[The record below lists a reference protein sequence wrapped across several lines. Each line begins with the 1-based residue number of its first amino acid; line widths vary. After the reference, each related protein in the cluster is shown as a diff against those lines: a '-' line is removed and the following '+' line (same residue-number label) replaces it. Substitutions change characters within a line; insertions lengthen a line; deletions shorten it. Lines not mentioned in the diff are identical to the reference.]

1 MSQESS
7 KLFIGVGIAA
17 ILSILLLSQGSA
29 MITLKSIYADGKP
42 TAVIAPFFQLPG
54 GSVMVTAQGLAP
66 NANATI
72 IVKNVVAR
80 VQTETLNG
88 LKTTTFPDSIVV
100 GNTETK
106 SDGTLEWALGVPR
119 DDVRVIERW
128 INNSTGQVT
137 KTVTT
142 DYRFQG
148 TVEVQ
153 ITDEIGNTATSEL
166 TVLRWITEAP
176 FK

>member
-1 MSQESS
+1 MPQKSS
-7 KLFIGVGIAA
+7 KIFITVGIAA
-17 ILSILLLSQGSA
+17 TLSILLVSQGSA

-42 TAVIAPFFQLPG
+42 TAVVAPFFQFPG

-72 IVKNVVAR
+72 SVKNVVAK
-80 VQTETLNG
+80 VQTETPTG
-88 LKTTTFPDSIVV
+88 VKTTTFPDSIIV

-106 SDGTLEWALGVPR
+106 PDGTLEWALGVPR
-119 DDVRVIERW
+119 DNVRVIERW
-128 INNSTGQVT
+128 MDNATGHVI

-142 DYRFQG
+142 DYTFQG
-148 TVEVQ
+148 TIKIQ
-153 ITDEIGNTATSEL
+153 IVDEFGNSATGEL
-166 TVLRWITEAP
+166 TVVRWITESP